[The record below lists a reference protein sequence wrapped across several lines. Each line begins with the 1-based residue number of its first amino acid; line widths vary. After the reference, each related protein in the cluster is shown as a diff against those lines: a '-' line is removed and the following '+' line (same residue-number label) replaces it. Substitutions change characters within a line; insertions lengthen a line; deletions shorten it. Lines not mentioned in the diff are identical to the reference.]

1 MIVLAALA
9 GSALTTG
16 CMAHSN
22 DMAVMR
28 YPEKLDM
35 SALGRKDYS
44 ILGDAQAQVCA
55 TSVALW
61 PIPIW
66 FVSGEYGTT
75 MYGSTSG
82 RAHDDAM
89 YDAVESIPH
98 ADAVMFPREKDETF
112 DAFWYRRD
120 CVTLRGKAIT
130 IKQDDALAP
139 VPTSAPAPAPV
150 AVLAPP
156 PAPVAVPAPA
166 PAPVAVPAPAP
177 APAAV
182 PAPAPVPL
190 PSSEPATI
198 APPK

>member
-1 MIVLAALA
+1 MIVLVALA
-9 GSALTTG
+9 ASILTAG

-35 SALGRKDYS
+35 SALQRKDYS

-66 FVSGEYGTT
+66 FVTGEYGTT
-75 MYGSTSG
+75 MFGTTSG

-89 YDAVESIPH
+89 YDAVESVPH

-112 DAFWYRRD
+112 DAFWYHRD

-130 IKQDDALAP
+130 IKQDDAVASA
-139 VPTSAPAPAPV
+139 PTSAAAPAPV
-150 AVLAPP
+150 AIPAPAP
-156 PAPVAVPAPA
+156 EPVTVPAPALAPVAVPAPS
-166 PAPVAVPAPAP
+166 
-177 APAAV
+177 
-182 PAPAPVPL
+182 PVPL
-190 PSSEPATI
+190 PSSEPTTS

>member
-9 GSALTTG
+9 ASALTAG
-16 CMAHSN
+16 CTAHSN

-28 YPEKLDM
+28 YPEKLGM
-35 SALGRKDYS
+35 NALERKDYS

-61 PIPIW
+61 PFPIW
-66 FVSGEYGTT
+66 FVTGEYGTT

-130 IKQDDALAP
+130 IKQDDTLALA
-139 VPTSAPAPAPV
+139 PTSAPAPAPV
-150 AVLAPP
+150 AIPAPAPALVAVPAPP
-156 PAPVAVPAPA
+156 PAPVAVP
-166 PAPVAVPAPAP
+166 VPAPAP
-177 APAAV
+177 MAAPAPAA
-182 PAPAPVPL
+182 VPL
-190 PSSEPATI
+190 PSSEPAPL

>member
-9 GSALTTG
+9 GSTLTIG

-28 YPEKLDM
+28 YPEKLGM
-35 SALGRKDYS
+35 NALERKDYS
-44 ILGDAQAQVCA
+44 IVGDAKAQVCA

-66 FVSGEYGTT
+66 FVSGEYGTS

-139 VPTSAPAPAPV
+139 VPTGAPAPAPV
-150 AVLAPP
+150 AVA
-156 PAPVAVPAPA
+156 APA
-166 PAPVAVPAPAP
+166 PAPVAVPSPAP
-177 APAAV
+177 APVAV
-182 PAPAPVPL
+182 PSPAPAPVAVPSPSPVPL

-198 APPK
+198 AAPK

>member
-1 MIVLAALA
+1 
-9 GSALTTG
+9 
-16 CMAHSN
+16 
-22 DMAVMR
+22 
-28 YPEKLDM
+28 
-35 SALGRKDYS
+35 
-44 ILGDAQAQVCA
+44 
-55 TSVALW
+55 
-61 PIPIW
+61 
-66 FVSGEYGTT
+66 

-98 ADAVMFPREKDETF
+98 ADAVMFPREKDDTF

-139 VPTSAPAPAPV
+139 APTSAPAPAPV
-150 AVLAPP
+150 AVA
-156 PAPVAVPAPA
+156 PAPAPMAVPAPA
-166 PAPVAVPAPAP
+166 PAPVAVSAPS
-177 APAAV
+177 
-182 PAPAPVPL
+182 PVPL